1 MCFYIQDLID
11 LSTLW
16 GGQTPSLLNIRILL
30 GTMLGLCWRFFAH
43 LGALGRF
50 LGASWAL
57 LPLLAAFVVALGWFL
72 CVLDRSGL
80 DLGGFGKLQNLI
92 F

>member
-1 MCFYIQDLID
+1 M
-11 LSTLW
+11 
-16 GGQTPSLLNIRILL
+16 GGQGPSLLNIRTLL
-30 GTMLGLCWRFFAH
+30 GTMLGLCWHFVAH

-80 DLGGFGKLQNLI
+80 DFEGLGRLQNLI

>member
-1 MCFYIQDLID
+1 MLR
-11 LSTLW
+11 
-16 GGQTPSLLNIRILL
+16 GGASRAKGSKILMIC
-30 GTMLGLCWRFFAH
+30 GAMLGLCWHFFGH

-57 LPLLAAFVVALGWFL
+57 LALLAAFVVALGWFL

-80 DLGGFGKLQNLI
+80 DFEGLGKLQNLI